1 MPTKKKFTRGD
12 RVIIV
17 GGKYPGAFGYYLD
30 ETTLKYLVKLD
41 GLSGERYLDKKNV
54 SPAPIANEKNVHDN
68 KETTIAILKE
78 KCDRLQQELEEMR
91 AILEKMELK

>member
-41 GLSGERYLDKKNV
+41 GLSGKRYLDKKMY
-54 SPAPIANEKNVHDN
+54 
-68 KETTIAILKE
+68 
-78 KCDRLQQELEEMR
+78 RLPP
-91 AILEKMELK
+91 